1 MSLQFFGFDR
11 SRGTRGAVKG
21 VTYDSYVIR
30 HTVIILIIG
39 YSGHTGL
46 RCTVGA
52 CVGRWD
58 KPVWI
63 SRGPVGA
70 RQACVTA
77 APSVRPLVL
86 RCDRFVRVAL
96 NAQVRSSSER
106 GAYEYAFS
114 TRVAAERTE
123 RRGRRAP
130 EAARSRT
137 RTPDATCGKLGPSG
151 NGRGAYGS
159 STFCG

>member
-1 MSLQFFGFDR
+1 MVVPL
-11 SRGTRGAVKG
+11 KG
-21 VTYDSYVIR
+21 KAGPQPSPAWA
-30 HTVIILIIG
+30 HIIG

-52 CVGRWD
+52 GVGRWD

-63 SRGPVGA
+63 SRGPVRA

-77 APSVRPLVL
+77 PSVGTATVV
-86 RCDRFVRVAL
+86 CSFVIAVCAE
-96 NAQVRSSSER
+96 RSSSER

-137 RTPDATCGKLGPSG
+137 RTRSTCGKLGGERSG
-151 NGRGAYGS
+151 RERDRSDVLSADRMIRINRTNYDI
-159 STFCG
+159 